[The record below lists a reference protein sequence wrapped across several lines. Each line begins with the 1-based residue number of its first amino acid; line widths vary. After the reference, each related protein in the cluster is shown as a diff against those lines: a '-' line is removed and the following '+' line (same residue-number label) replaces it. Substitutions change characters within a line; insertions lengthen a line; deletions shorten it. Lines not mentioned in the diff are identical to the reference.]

1 MLSSLKYT
9 PDNYHKL
16 YDIAK
21 NIIERSGTLQEFEQ
35 ITRVNNIKTI
45 QITYFGFIAIF
56 EHKKLKIILKKIN
69 NKKTEFYSVIPCWQT
84 TAHGDLKFMD
94 LALGD
99 PEND

>member
-45 QITYFGFIAIF
+45 QITEISL
-56 EHKKLKIILKKIN
+56 ETH
-69 NKKTEFYSVIPCWQT
+69 
-84 TAHGDLKFMD
+84 
-94 LALGD
+94 
-99 PEND
+99 